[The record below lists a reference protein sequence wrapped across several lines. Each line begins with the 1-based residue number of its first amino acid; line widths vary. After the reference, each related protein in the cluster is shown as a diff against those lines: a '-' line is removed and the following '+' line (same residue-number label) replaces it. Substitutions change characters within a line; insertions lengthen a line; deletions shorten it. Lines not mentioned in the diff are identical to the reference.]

1 LQLNWGVFAQMVVCL
16 VVTAVPGTRY
26 TVISNFFVSGV
37 ALLITG
43 VVQTYR
49 NEIAF
54 YQQSLVL
61 FMSGLG
67 FGPAAVAWVR
77 WGGREVEGM
86 FSLFSILYVLA
97 MVAYGGWILHIGF
110 KPRPEG
116 ELYYCYQV
124 QVTKFYGGTS
134 LRTIDIAVVVVCASI
149 IALSAL
155 GHYCVGPRTRTSV
168 FRWSFA
174 GITFIVVLALE
185 IALAALVYET
195 SKAYG
200 KLVPEN
206 LRVELEA
213 WTFGQI
219 VPFTILIYPVMEFL
233 RSGCQSK
240 RIARDEE
247 NS

>member
-1 LQLNWGVFAQMVVCL
+1 MVVCL

-26 TVISNFFVSGV
+26 AVISSFSIASLVSGV

-49 NEIAF
+49 NQIAF

-67 FGPAAVAWVR
+67 LGPAAVAWVR

-86 FSLFSILYVLA
+86 FSIFSILYVLA

-110 KPRPEG
+110 KPPEG
-116 ELYYCYQV
+116 ELYYCYQD

-134 LRTIDIAVVVVCASI
+134 LRSIDIAVVVVCASI

-206 LRVELEA
+206 LRVALEA

-219 VPFTILIYPVMEFL
+219 VPFTILIYPVMELL
-233 RSGCQSK
+233 RSWCQSK